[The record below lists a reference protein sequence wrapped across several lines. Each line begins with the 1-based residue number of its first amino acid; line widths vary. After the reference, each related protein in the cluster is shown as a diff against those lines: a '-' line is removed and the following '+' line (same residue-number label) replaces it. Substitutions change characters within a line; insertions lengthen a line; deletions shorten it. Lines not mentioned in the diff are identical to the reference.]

1 MEVIS
6 AEGSRTSIEP
16 NSEEIPDDWRDELF
30 LVPLI
35 SSDGTEPVPLMSK
48 RNILAAIFRAKILTR
63 FGDVRVIDMRPRK
76 LGFDLGDRGWAILRK
91 PAHPVSQSST
101 LRIILALL
109 VLSSVFSSAQT
120 ESPSV
125 TGIEGVITVSPIRPG
140 PIRAGSDIPNAA
152 PLPNAVF
159 TVGNAKGMVTS
170 FTTDSEG
177 RFRVSLKP
185 GHYVIVLAE
194 HRFPRPCGPFE
205 MDVESAKMTKV
216 EWRCE
221 TGRR

>member
-1 MEVIS
+1 M
-6 AEGSRTSIEP
+6 AR
-16 NSEEIPDDWRDELF
+16 RK
-30 LVPLI
+30 VPL
-35 SSDGTEPVPLMSK
+35 
-48 RNILAAIFRAKILTR
+48 F
-63 FGDVRVIDMRPRK
+63 
-76 LGFDLGDRGWAILRK
+76 
-91 PAHPVSQSST
+91 
-101 LRIILALL
+101 LALL
-109 VLSSVFSSAQT
+109 LTYGSVSSGQM
-120 ESPSV
+120 EPDRV

-159 TVGNAKGMVTS
+159 SVGNEKGVVTS

-205 MDVESAKMTKV
+205 IDVESAKMTKV
-216 EWRCE
+216 EWRCD
-221 TGRR
+221 TGMR